1 MTRPRQ
7 FPFGLPA
14 LALLLGAACTTW
26 GHDRGRDVLAQPIPE
41 RRPIEVWSGGK
52 RYDVHAVRVV
62 GDSVVMVPH
71 WKPPECDSCRIVVPR
86 AAVDS
91 ARVRVFSPT
100 RTVVLSGILL
110 GCFWLLSKYAA
121 FAQEGT

>member
-1 MTRPRQ
+1 MARPRR

-41 RRPIEVWSGGK
+41 RRPLEVWSDGT
-52 RYDVHAVRVV
+52 RYDVHGVRVV

-71 WKPPECDSCRIVVPR
+71 WKPPACDSCRIVLPR

-91 ARVRVFSPT
+91 VRVRVHSPI
-100 RTVVLSGILL
+100 RTVVLLGIL
-110 GCFWLLSKYAA
+110 GGAFWLAAEFLSIPPD
-121 FAQEGT
+121 

>member
-1 MTRPRQ
+1 MARPLR

-26 GHDRGRDVLAQPIPE
+26 GHDRVGNVLTQPIPE
-41 RRPIEVWSGGK
+41 RRPLEVWSGGK

-71 WKPPECDSCRIVVPR
+71 WKPPGCDSCRIVVPR

-91 ARVRVFSPT
+91 VRVRVHAPV
-100 RTVVLSGILL
+100 RTVILL
-110 GCFWLLSKYAA
+110 GVLGACFWLLAE
-121 FAQEGT
+121 FASIPRDY